1 MTTRRLVLAAAPAL
15 LAAPAVRAQSGQAG
29 AQAPW
34 PGRPIR
40 MVVPYTPGAATDA
53 LARLAAQKIG
63 ERLGVPVV
71 VENRAGG
78 NGSIGSQAVLQAPA
92 DGHTILGSASVHPM
106 ARQVMK
112 AAPYD
117 PVADFVPIA
126 RSARGPLVL
135 VMDPARPQRTI
146 AEVVEAARREP
157 SRWSFAVSSLGAA
170 GHLSA
175 IEFNRV
181 TGSNIEIVGYRGTAP
196 ALSDVAA
203 GNAQLMFDAALAIL
217 PMVRGGQLRGLGIA
231 TPARTDLAPDLPTLA
246 QAALPG
252 FEFYSWYGVWGPR
265 ALPLPSSPACTR
277 PWRAACASPPPCSA
291 WPPWASS
298 RWRKPNPRWRPS
310 SATTSPATPRFCAS
324 RGSSRNKA
332 MPSLPLGRPPR
343 RTR

>member
-1 MTTRRLVLAAAPAL
+1 MMNRRLVLAAAPAL
-15 LAAPAVRAQSGQAG
+15 LASPAVRAQGGAQGG
-29 AQAPW
+29 AQAGW
-34 PGRPIR
+34 PNRPIR

-53 LARLAAQKIG
+53 MARLAAQKIG

-78 NGSIGSQAVLQAPA
+78 NGAIGSLAVLQAPA
-92 DGHTILGSASVHPM
+92 DGYTILGSASVHPM

-117 PVADFVPIA
+117 PVADFVPIS

-135 VMDPARPQRTI
+135 VMDPRLPQRTI
-146 AEVVEAARREP
+146 PEVVEAAKRDP
-157 SRWSFAVSSLGAA
+157 TKWSFAVSSLGAA

-181 TGSNIEIVGYRGTAP
+181 TGAKVEIVGYRGTAP

-231 TPARTDLAPDLPTLA
+231 TPARTDLAPDLPTLGEA
-246 QAALPG
+246 GLPG

-265 ALPLPSSPACTR
+265 ALPPDIVARLHEAVTEGMRETATVQRLAALGFEPVVETQPALEAYIR
-277 PWRAACASPPPCSA
+277 DDVARNAALLRLAGFQPE
-291 WPPWASS
+291 
-298 RWRKPNPRWRPS
+298 
-310 SATTSPATPRFCAS
+310 
-324 RGSSRNKA
+324 
-332 MPSLPLGRPPR
+332 
-343 RTR
+343 